1 MKLHRPLNIFVPH
14 CSDLLTDH
22 RPHGDGLIAH
32 GFIRHLSERGHN
44 LYVAAQEVDLQDQL
58 PSNVHI
64 FPISPRHKNQF
75 LSRLSYMSHV
85 RRLFMGL
92 QRQVAFD
99 IVHQMNP
106 VYTGMSLSLLWTKT
120 PIVLGT
126 YVARWPEETDE
137 CGNQPLASKLASAFR
152 TCIAGLQQCAADH
165 LLLTAPVAANRLVPL
180 GPIRVPH
187 SYLGHGIDTELF
199 SPTGRF
205 ERGEEDGLSVLYL
218 ATLSTK
224 KGIFDLISAFAGVIR
239 SFPNCTLYVA
249 GSGPEAAGAQLRA
262 ESLGI
267 SEHVRFL
274 GHVER
279 SAAAGMYRGCSI
291 YCLPSH
297 GEPFATTA
305 IEAMS
310 CGKPIVFTN
319 AGGLPHM
326 IGAEGGIGVGVG
338 DAKDLTRA
346 LCSLLADPAR
356 RKAMGEHN
364 RRRVLETMTWER
376 VIDRL
381 EGIYA
386 ETIEGGHRLGGGRS
400 APSTMRA
407 RTSEKDCA

>member
-1 MKLHRPLNIFVPH
+1 MSLNRPFNIFVPH

-44 LYVAAQEVDLQDQL
+44 LYVAAQEVDLRDRL
-58 PSNVHI
+58 PSNVHL
-64 FPISPRHKNQF
+64 FPIAPQHKSQL
-75 LSRLSYMSHV
+75 LSRLSYMSRV
-85 RRLFMGL
+85 RRLFMEL
-92 QRQVAFD
+92 QRQIAFD

-106 VYTGMSLSLLWTKT
+106 VYTGMSLSLLGTKT

-126 YVARWPEETDE
+126 YVARWPEQTDA
-137 CGNQPLASKLASAFR
+137 CGKQPFASKLASAFR
-152 TCIAGLQQCAADH
+152 TCIAGAQQCAADH
-165 LLLTAPVAANRLVPL
+165 LLLTAPAAANRMVSL
-180 GPIRVPH
+180 GPIRVPC
-187 SYLGHGIDTELF
+187 SYLGHGVDTELF
-199 SPTGRF
+199 SPAGRF

-224 KGIFDLISAFAGVIR
+224 KGIFDLISAFVDVIR
-239 SFPNCTLYVA
+239 LFPNCTLHVA
-249 GSGPEAAGAQLRA
+249 GSGPEAEGAKLRA

-267 SEHVRFL
+267 SAHVKFL

-279 SAAAGMYRGCSI
+279 SSAPRIYRGSSI

-305 IEAMS
+305 LEAMS

-338 DAKDLTRA
+338 DAKGLAGA

-364 RRRVLETMTWER
+364 RRRALETMTWDR

-386 ETIEGGHRLGGGRS
+386 DTIEGEHRLGGGRS
-400 APSTMRA
+400 AAATMRA
-407 RTSEKDCA
+407 RTPEKDCA